1 MLFVRPYL
9 IPQLSFQHRIKLHI
23 FPTKQPA
30 SPLDKL
36 FFFLEDWN
44 LQTIFLRFPIKVFG
58 IDGEKI
64 EINWELTIFWEFKR
78 EPIER
83 NRISYPYFI
92 AFLTFFR
99 SFSDGCEKLP
109 DNILR
114 RLNLFHLL
122 ALLFQNHKKIYHK
135 LKSIGKVV
143 IFGDNGSISILLFF
157 YFLSIRV
164 DVHHTW

>member
-1 MLFVRPYL
+1 M
-9 IPQLSFQHRIKLHI
+9 
-23 FPTKQPA
+23 
-30 SPLDKL
+30 
-36 FFFLEDWN
+36 
-44 LQTIFLRFPIKVFG
+44 FG

-99 SFSDGCEKLP
+99 SLSDGREKLP

-114 RLNLFHLL
+114 RLNLFDLL
-122 ALLFQNHKKIYHK
+122 ALLFQNHKKIDHK

-143 IFGDNGSISILLFF
+143 ISSDNGSISILLFF
-157 YFLSIRV
+157 YFLSIRIY
-164 DVHHTW
+164 VHHT